1 MEVNDDQGIKQVLI
15 DAYKQ
20 VCRFSNSDVC
30 LQIIRQVEY
39 SEADRRLSFNN
50 AGLSE
55 LNFKQLLSALKYI
68 LKHEKLSKEVEQLS
82 FRQNTEM
89 SDNELQ
95 LLVSVLVKV
104 VDAVVVV
111 VGEDVSVVLDVWLVV
126 GVVVSVG
133 VRVKVVVGVVVG
145 VVHRQSPKSP
155 AW

>member
-1 MEVNDDQGIKQVLI
+1 MEVNDDQGIKQVFI

-30 LQIIRQVEY
+30 LKIIKQVEY

-82 FRQNTEM
+82 FR
-89 SDNELQ
+89 
-95 LLVSVLVKV
+95 
-104 VDAVVVV
+104 
-111 VGEDVSVVLDVWLVV
+111 
-126 GVVVSVG
+126 
-133 VRVKVVVGVVVG
+133 
-145 VVHRQSPKSP
+145 
-155 AW
+155 